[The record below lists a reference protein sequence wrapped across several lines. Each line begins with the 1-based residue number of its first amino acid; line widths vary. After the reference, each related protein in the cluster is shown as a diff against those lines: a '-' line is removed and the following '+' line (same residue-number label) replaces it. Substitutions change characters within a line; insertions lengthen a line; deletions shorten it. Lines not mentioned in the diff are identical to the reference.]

1 MHIAAGIP
9 PAAWCG
15 RAHAVT
21 YPLLYCPARK
31 AHPAEIVKMGLLAST
46 LFAVSLVQIPV
57 AGTAIHVVLVG
68 PAGVLLGARSLAV
81 VFPALSL

>member
-1 MHIAAGIP
+1 
-9 PAAWCG
+9 
-15 RAHAVT
+15 
-21 YPLLYCPARK
+21 
-31 AHPAEIVKMGLLAST
+31 MGLLAST